1 MSCNCGGNKNRRR
14 IYPIP
19 AKKNN
24 EKTTEEEK
32 KNG

>member
-24 EKTTEEEK
+24 DKATEEEK